1 MKRAGFVF
9 SFCILWFGNT
19 AIAQSKQI
27 FLLDDFIERVR
38 LNYPMLKV
46 AVLQVEKAKADLL
59 TSRAG
64 FDPYFQLSSENKTFD
79 GKNYY
84 FYTNPELKIPT
95 WPGIDVK
102 AGLENN
108 GGSFLN
114 SENTAGKTSYLGV
127 EVPLARN
134 LLMDKRRAMLQQSK
148 IMVDQSEQL
157 QLQYMNDIML
167 EAYISYYNWSA
178 SFNLLTVFNG
188 FVENNRKRLQLVRN
202 AVIQGDRPA
211 MDTTEAFVQLQ
222 NLQMMQ
228 AQAQLNF
235 INAGIQLSNY
245 LWNELDTA
253 YTLPDNFIPEEM
265 RITEPAD
272 SLLQSQLI
280 AASYSENPSLK
291 MYDYKLL
298 YLEVERK
305 LKFQSMLPYIN
316 LKANLLNKGY
326 NVLKGFNAMLLEN
339 NYKLGIDIKVPLRL
353 SEGRGSFRAAKL
365 KIKETNYEMI
375 NKRWE
380 TENKIK
386 QYCNEAINVQKQLGL
401 AQNMYL
407 NYAVLLRSE
416 ETRFRNGESSL
427 FLINSRE
434 IKLLESLQ
442 KITELRFKNIKA
454 LYTARWAAGLLR

>member
-1 MKRAGFVF
+1 
-9 SFCILWFGNT
+9 
-19 AIAQSKQI
+19 
-27 FLLDDFIERVR
+27 
-38 LNYPMLKV
+38 
-46 AVLQVEKAKADLL
+46 
-59 TSRAG
+59 
-64 FDPYFQLSSENKTFD
+64 
-79 GKNYY
+79 
-84 FYTNPELKIPT
+84 
-95 WPGIDVK
+95 
-102 AGLENN
+102 
-108 GGSFLN
+108 
-114 SENTAGKTSYLGV
+114 
-127 EVPLARN
+127 
-134 LLMDKRRAMLQQSK
+134 
-148 IMVDQSEQL
+148 
-157 QLQYMNDIML
+157 
-167 EAYISYYNWSA
+167 
-178 SFNLLTVFNG
+178 
-188 FVENNRKRLQLVRN
+188 
-202 AVIQGDRPA
+202 
-211 MDTTEAFVQLQ
+211 
-222 NLQMMQ
+222 
-228 AQAQLNF
+228 
-235 INAGIQLSNY
+235 
-245 LWNELDTA
+245 
-253 YTLPDNFIPEEM
+253 
-265 RITEPAD
+265 
-272 SLLQSQLI
+272 
-280 AASYSENPSLK
+280 
-291 MYDYKLL
+291 
-298 YLEVERK
+298 
-305 LKFQSMLPYIN
+305 MLPYIN